1 MKQGARTSEETAVAS
16 VTAGDHRALRV
27 LDIESLGREGGG
39 TEKNLSFVICMQ
51 IQLLHKLTFDPGVSP
66 HLVKSCGAAGRVTDE
81 LILYCG

>member
-16 VTAGDHRALRV
+16 VTAGDHGALHV
-27 LDIESLGREGGG
+27 LDIESLGREGG

-51 IQLLHKLTFDPGVSP
+51 IPLLHKLTFDPGVSP
-66 HLVKSCGAAGRVTDE
+66 HLVKSCGAAERVTDE